1 MAKDYTSVRSM
12 RNPSM
17 SSYGSKVKGS
27 SKMGGGGYGYGQKS
41 DRYAG
46 MPTMKKGEKEVL
58 KDGTQ
63 SSYVYPLETDTEKY
77 DLGRM
82 RYDNIG
88 MKGYARQA
96 FEYDY

>member
-1 MAKDYTSVRSM
+1 MAEDYTKTRSS

-17 SSYGSKVKGS
+17 SSYGGKPKRS
-27 SKMGGGGYGYGQKS
+27 SKMGYNNYSDYGKKS

-46 MPTMKKGEKEVL
+46 MPKGEMKEL
-58 KDGTQ
+58 KDGTH
-63 SSYVYPLETDTEKY
+63 SPYLYAITTETQKD

-82 RYDNIG
+82 RYDSVG

-96 FEYDY
+96 FAYDY

>member
-1 MAKDYTSVRSM
+1 MAEDYTKVRSA

-17 SSYGSKVKGS
+17 SSYGSKVKNS
-27 SKMGGGGYGYGQKS
+27 YGDYGQKS

-46 MPTMKKGEKEVL
+46 MPTMKKTEREVL
-58 KDGTQ
+58 KDGTH
-63 SSYVYPLETDTEKY
+63 SPYVYPIETDTEKY

-82 RYDNIG
+82 RYDSIG
-88 MKGYARQA
+88 MKGYSRQA